1 MSEVNFTQVFGSSL
15 KRWKKL
21 GFVSVDELYGKLL
34 DEEHEQE
41 LDENTLEFVYDFLE
55 KENIRVQE
63 ESEDSVK
70 QTIENAGNFSDP
82 SSGGNAEKRR
92 RDKQE
97 DLSNMQFN
105 PIEDPVRSYLHRM
118 GGYSLLSKHD
128 ENKVAMRIE
137 QGERLLMNAVMT
149 SPMTIQILDS
159 LIDEDQARQ
168 IRYQKAG
175 KEAPEKLIGGEKTYL
190 AIRRE
195 ILVLLDKQE
204 DFRVEFKKVKA
215 KKRQEELTTELEGL
229 QKRMV
234 LLMKKVDPPRPL
246 IQDACQEIINGWKR
260 VKRHVDEIQMISDR
274 LGVPREDLRKI
285 IRRVRRTPEN
295 GGFEI
300 IEETGIPEEEWANID
315 SQVRR
320 EIRKINRIETAVGM
334 KKDVLKDYAA
344 RIQRGQRISEQS
356 KNQMVQANLRLVVS
370 IAKKY
375 TNRGMEFLDLIQE
388 GNIGL
393 MKAVDKFEHHRG
405 HKFSTYATWWI
416 RQAITR
422 AIADQA
428 RTIRIPVH
436 MIETINRLVRL
447 QRHLTQ
453 ELGREPT
460 QMELAEHM
468 DMDLEKVAKIQK
480 IAKEPIS
487 LEIPVGDDEDSQLSD
502 FIEDIE
508 VDRPDDAVELRSLR
522 DEIDRLLATL
532 KPREER
538 VLRRRYGIGDSDD
551 RTLEEVGAEFEVT
564 RERIRQIESKALR
577 KLRHPSRR
585 DRLNQYLN

>member
-1 MSEVNFTQVFGSSL
+1 MSEVNFTQMFGVSL
-15 KRWKKL
+15 KNWKNV
-21 GFVSVDELYGKLL
+21 GFVSIDELYDKLL
-34 DEEHEQE
+34 DAE
-41 LDENTLEFVYDFLE
+41 LDENDLEKAYDFLE
-55 KENIRVQE
+55 KEKIIVKEIVEVKE
-63 ESEDSVK
+63 EPVPVK
-70 QTIENAGNFSDP
+70 AKSKSKAKAK
-82 SSGGNAEKRR
+82 SSA
-92 RDKQE
+92 
-97 DLSNMQFN
+97 NMQFN
-105 PIEDPVRSYLHRM
+105 PVEDPVRSYLHRM

-128 ENKVAMRIE
+128 ENRVAMNIDR
-137 QGERLLMNAVMT
+137 GEGLLMTAVMT
-149 SPMTIQILDS
+149 SPMTIQILES
-159 LIDEDQARQ
+159 LIDEDHARQ

-175 KEAPEKLIGGEKTYL
+175 KEAPEKLLGGGTTYVD
-190 AIRRE
+190 IKKVMV
-195 ILVLLDKQE
+195 VLLDQQE
-204 DFRVEFKKVKA
+204 DIRVEQKKAKA
-215 KKRQEELTTELEGL
+215 KKRQEELGEDLLDL
-229 QKRMV
+229 QKIMV
-234 LLMKKVDPPRPL
+234 LEMKKVEPPRPL

-260 VKRHVDEIQMISDR
+260 VKRHVDEIQLIADR
-274 LGVPREDLRKI
+274 VGVPRDSLRKI
-285 IRRVRRTPEN
+285 IRRVRRTPQN
-295 GGFEI
+295 GGLKI
-300 IEETGIPEEEWANID
+300 IEETGIPKGEWAMID

-320 EIRKINRIETAVGM
+320 EIRKINRIETALGM
-334 KKDVLKDYAA
+334 KKDVLKNYAA
-344 RIQRGQRISEQS
+344 RIRKGQRISEQS

-460 QMELAEHM
+460 QIELAAHM

-487 LEIPVGDDEDSQLSD
+487 LEIPVGDDDDSQLSD

-577 KLRHPSRR
+577 KLRHPSRK
-585 DRLNQYLN
+585 DRLGQYLN

>member
-1 MSEVNFTQVFGSSL
+1 MSEVNFTQILGVSL
-15 KRWKKL
+15 RKWKKV
-21 GFVSVDELYGKLL
+21 GFVSVDELYDKLL
-34 DEEHEQE
+34 DEE
-41 LDENTLEFVYDFLE
+41 LDENALEKVYDFLE
-55 KENIRVQE
+55 KEKIIVKE
-63 ESEDSVK
+63 VVEVK
-70 QTIENAGNFSDP
+70 QKSASAK
-82 SSGGNAEKRR
+82 SKAKSKAK
-92 RDKQE
+92 
-97 DLSNMQFN
+97 MQFN
-105 PIEDPVRSYLHRM
+105 PVEDPVRSYLHRM

-128 ENKVAMRIE
+128 ENRVAMNIDR
-137 QGERLLMNAVMT
+137 GEGLLMTAVMT

-159 LIDEDQARQ
+159 LIDEDNARQ

-175 KEAPEKLIGGEKTYL
+175 KEAPEKLLGEGSSYIDIKKGMV
-190 AIRRE
+190 
-195 ILVLLDKQE
+195 VLLDQQE
-204 DFRVEFKKVKA
+204 EIRVEKKKAKA
-215 KKRQEELTTELEGL
+215 KKRQEELNDDVLDL
-229 QKRMV
+229 QKIMV
-234 LLMKKVDPPRPL
+234 VLMKKVEPPRPL
-246 IQDACQEIINGWKR
+246 IQDACDEIINGWKR
-260 VKRHVDEIQMISDR
+260 VKRHVDEIQLIADR
-274 LGVPREDLRKI
+274 VGVPRDNLRKI

-295 GGFEI
+295 GGLKI
-300 IEETGIPEEEWANID
+300 IEETGIPEDEWAMID

-320 EIRKINRIETAVGM
+320 EIRKINRIETALGM
-334 KKDVLKDYAA
+334 KKDILKDYAA
-344 RIQRGQRISEQS
+344 RIRKGQRISEQS

-460 QMELAEHM
+460 QIELAAHM

-480 IAKEPIS
+480 ISKEPIS

-508 VDRPDDAVELRSLR
+508 VDRPDDVVELSSLR
-522 DEIDRLLATL
+522 DELDRLLATL

-577 KLRHPSRR
+577 KLRHPSRK
-585 DRLNQYLN
+585 DRLGQYLN

>member
-1 MSEVNFTQVFGSSL
+1 MSEVNFTQMLGVSL
-15 KRWKKL
+15 GNWKKA
-21 GFVSVDELYGKLL
+21 GFVSIDELYDKLL
-34 DEEHEQE
+34 DEE
-41 LDENTLEFVYDFLE
+41 LDEDSLEKVYDFLE
-55 KENIRVQE
+55 KEKIL
-63 ESEDSVK
+63 VK
-70 QTIENAGNFSDP
+70 ETVEV
-82 SSGGNAEKRR
+82 
-92 RDKQE
+92 RDVPVK
-97 DLSNMQFN
+97 SKSKMQFN

-128 ENKVAMRIE
+128 ENRVAMNIDR
-137 QGERLLMNAVMT
+137 GEGLLMTAVMT

-159 LIDEDQARQ
+159 LIDEDAARQ

-175 KEAPEKLIGGEKTYL
+175 KEAPEKVLGEGMSYID
-190 AIRRE
+190 IRKDMV
-195 ILVLLDKQE
+195 ILLNQQE
-204 DFRVEFKKVKA
+204 DLRVEQKKVKA
-215 KKRQEELTTELEGL
+215 KKRHEELNDELLDL
-229 QKRMV
+229 QKVMV
-234 LLMKKVDPPRPL
+234 VLMKKIEAPKPL
-246 IQDACQEIINGWKR
+246 IQDACEEIINGWKR
-260 VKRHVDEIQMISDR
+260 VKRHVDEIQLIADR
-274 LGVPREDLRKI
+274 VGVPRDSLRKI

-295 GGFEI
+295 GGLKI
-300 IEETGIPEEEWANID
+300 IEETGIPEDEWATID

-320 EIRKINRIETAVGM
+320 EIRKINRIETALGM
-334 KKDVLKDYAA
+334 KKDILKNYAI
-344 RIQRGQRISEQS
+344 RIRKGQRISEQS

-460 QMELAEHM
+460 QIELAAEM

-480 IAKEPIS
+480 ISKEPIS

-508 VDRPDDAVELRSLR
+508 VDRPDDVVELSSLR
-522 DEIDRLLATL
+522 DELDRLLATL

-577 KLRHPSRR
+577 KLRHPSRK
-585 DRLNQYLN
+585 DRLEQYLN

>member
-1 MSEVNFTQVFGSSL
+1 MSKVNFTQMFGSSL
-15 KRWKKL
+15 KRWKKE
-21 GFVSVDELYGKLL
+21 GFVSVDELYDKLL
-34 DEEHEQE
+34 DEE
-41 LDENTLEFVYDFLE
+41 LDENSLEKVYDFLE
-55 KENIRVQE
+55 TEKVLVKEIQE
-63 ESEDSVK
+63 EPVK
-70 QTIENAGNFSDP
+70 KEKIEAKEKKDKKEG
-82 SSGGNAEKRR
+82 SGA
-92 RDKQE
+92 
-97 DLSNMQFN
+97 QFN

-128 ENKVAMRIE
+128 ENRVAMNIE
-137 QGERLLMNAVMT
+137 KGERLLMTAVMT

-159 LIDEDQARQ
+159 LIAEDQARQ

-175 KEAPEKLIGGEKTYL
+175 KEAPEKLVGGEKTYL
-190 AIRRE
+190 AIKKE
-195 ILVLLDKQE
+195 MLVLLDKQE
-204 DFRVEFKKVKA
+204 EFRMDVKKSKA
-215 KKRQEELTTELEGL
+215 KRRQEELNADLEVL
-229 QKRMV
+229 QRTMV
-234 LLMKKVDPPRPL
+234 SLMKKVDPPRPL
-246 IQDACQEIINGWKR
+246 IQDACQEIINSWKR
-260 VKRHVDEIQMISDR
+260 VKRHIDEIQIISDR
-274 LGVPREDLRKI
+274 VGVPREDLRKI

-295 GGFEI
+295 GGAQI

-334 KKDVLKDYAA
+334 KKDILKKYAA
-344 RIQRGQRISEQS
+344 RIQKGQRISDHS

-375 TNRGMEFLDLIQE
+375 TNRGMDFLDLIQE

-508 VDRPDDAVELRSLR
+508 IDRPDDAVELRSLR

-585 DRLNQYLN
+585 DRLSQYLN

>member
-1 MSEVNFTQVFGSSL
+1 MSEVNFTQMFGVSL
-15 KRWKKL
+15 KNWKNV
-21 GFVSVDELYGKLL
+21 GFVSIDELYDKLL
-34 DEEHEQE
+34 DAE
-41 LDENTLEFVYDFLE
+41 LDENDLEKAYDFLE
-55 KENIRVQE
+55 KEKILVKEILEVKE
-63 ESEDSVK
+63 ELVPVK
-70 QTIENAGNFSDP
+70 AT
-82 SSGGNAEKRR
+82 SSA
-92 RDKQE
+92 
-97 DLSNMQFN
+97 NMQFN
-105 PIEDPVRSYLHRM
+105 PVEDPVRSYLHRM

-128 ENKVAMRIE
+128 ENRVAMNIDK
-137 QGERLLMNAVMT
+137 GEGLLMTAVMT
-149 SPMTIQILDS
+149 SPMTIQILES
-159 LIDEDQARQ
+159 LIDEDHDRQ

-175 KEAPEKLIGGEKTYL
+175 KEAPEKLLGGGTTYVD
-190 AIRRE
+190 IKKVMV
-195 ILVLLDKQE
+195 VLLDQQE
-204 DFRVEFKKVKA
+204 DIRVEQKKAKA
-215 KKRQEELTTELEGL
+215 KKRQEELGEDLLDL
-229 QKRMV
+229 QKIMV
-234 LLMKKVDPPRPL
+234 LEMKKVEPPRPL

-260 VKRHVDEIQMISDR
+260 VKRHVDEIQLIADR
-274 LGVPREDLRKI
+274 VGVPRDSLRKI
-285 IRRVRRTPEN
+285 IRRVRRTPQN
-295 GGFEI
+295 GGLKI
-300 IEETGIPEEEWANID
+300 IEETGIPKGEWAMID

-320 EIRKINRIETAVGM
+320 EIRKINRIETALGM
-334 KKDVLKDYAA
+334 KKDVLKNYAA
-344 RIQRGQRISEQS
+344 RIRKGERISEQS

-460 QMELAEHM
+460 QIELAAHM

-487 LEIPVGDDEDSQLSD
+487 LEIPVGDDDDSQLSD

-577 KLRHPSRR
+577 KLRHPSRK
-585 DRLNQYLN
+585 DRLGQYLN

>member
-1 MSEVNFTQVFGSSL
+1 MSEVNFTRMFGSSL
-15 KRWKKL
+15 KQWKKA
-21 GFVSVDELYGKLL
+21 GFVSVDELYDKLL
-34 DEEHEQE
+34 DEE
-41 LDENTLEFVYDFLE
+41 LDGNALEKAYDFLE
-55 KENIRVQE
+55 SEKIQVKETQEVPAPKKEEKKKKE
-63 ESEDSVK
+63 ES
-70 QTIENAGNFSDP
+70 
-82 SSGGNAEKRR
+82 GNA
-92 RDKQE
+92 
-97 DLSNMQFN
+97 QFN

-128 ENKVAMRIE
+128 ENRVAMNIE
-137 QGERLLMNAVMT
+137 KGERLLMNAVMT
-149 SPMTIQILDS
+149 SPMTVQILDS

-190 AIRRE
+190 AIKDE
-195 ILVLLDKQE
+195 IVILLDKQE
-204 DFRVEFKKVKA
+204 VFRSDLKKAKA
-215 KKRQEELTTELEGL
+215 KKRQEELSVELEEL
-229 QKRMV
+229 QKVMV
-234 LLMKKVDPPRPL
+234 ALMKKVDPPRPL
-246 IQDACQEIINGWKR
+246 IQDSCQAIINGWKR

-274 LGVPREDLRKI
+274 VGVPREDLRKI

-295 GGFEI
+295 GGLEI
-300 IEETGIPEEEWANID
+300 IQETGIPEEEWANID

-320 EIRKINRIETAVGM
+320 EIRKINRIETALGM
-334 KKDVLKDYAA
+334 KKDILKDYAC

-375 TNRGMEFLDLIQE
+375 TNRGMDFLDLIQE

-487 LEIPVGDDEDSQLSD
+487 LEIPVGDDDDSQLSD
-502 FIEDIE
+502 FIEDAEI
-508 VDRPDDAVELRSLR
+508 DRPDDAVELRSLR

-585 DRLNQYLN
+585 DRLSQYLN

>member
-1 MSEVNFTQVFGSSL
+1 MFGSSI
-15 KRWKKL
+15 KRWKKA
-21 GFVSVDELYGKLL
+21 GFVSVDELYDKLL
-34 DEEHEQE
+34 DEE
-41 LDENTLEFVYDFLE
+41 LDESALEKAYDFLE
-55 KENIRVQE
+55 VQKIQVKETPE
-63 ESEDSVK
+63 EPVK
-70 QTIENAGNFSDP
+70 NEKKEKKEKKEMGNV
-82 SSGGNAEKRR
+82 
-92 RDKQE
+92 
-97 DLSNMQFN
+97 QFN

-128 ENKVAMRIE
+128 ENRVAMNIE
-137 QGERLLMNAVMT
+137 KGEWLLMNAVMT
-149 SPMTIQILDS
+149 SPMTTQILDS
-159 LIDEDQARQ
+159 LIEEDQARQ
-168 IRYQKAG
+168 VRYQKAG
-175 KEAPEKLIGGEKTYL
+175 KEAPEKLVGGEKTFFV
-190 AIRRE
+190 IKDE
-195 ILVLLDKQE
+195 MLVLLEKQE
-204 DFRVEFKKVKA
+204 DLRMNLKKSKA
-215 KKRQEELTTELEGL
+215 KKRQEELGKELENL
-229 QKRMV
+229 QKVMV
-234 LLMKKVDPPRPL
+234 SLMKKVDPPRPL

-260 VKRHVDEIQMISDR
+260 VKRHVDEIQLISDR
-274 LGVPREDLRKI
+274 VGVPREDLRKI

-295 GGFEI
+295 GGVEI
-300 IEETGIPEEEWANID
+300 IKETGIPEEEWANID

-320 EIRKINRIETAVGM
+320 EIRKINRIETALGM
-334 KKDVLKDYAA
+334 KKDILKNYAT
-344 RIQRGQRISEQS
+344 RIQKGQRISEQS

-375 TNRGMEFLDLIQE
+375 TNRGMDFLDLIQE

-502 FIEDIE
+502 FIEDSEI
-508 VDRPDDAVELRSLR
+508 DRPDDAVELRSLR

-585 DRLNQYLN
+585 DRLSQYLN

>member
-1 MSEVNFTQVFGSSL
+1 MSEVNFTQMFGVSL
-15 KRWKKL
+15 KNWKNV
-21 GFVSVDELYGKLL
+21 GFVSIDELYDKLL
-34 DEEHEQE
+34 DAE
-41 LDENTLEFVYDFLE
+41 LDENDLEKAYDFLE
-55 KENIRVQE
+55 KEKIIVKEIVEVKE
-63 ESEDSVK
+63 EPVPVK
-70 QTIENAGNFSDP
+70 AKSKSKSKSKAKSKAK
-82 SSGGNAEKRR
+82 SSA
-92 RDKQE
+92 
-97 DLSNMQFN
+97 NMQFN
-105 PIEDPVRSYLHRM
+105 PVEDPVRSYLHRM

-128 ENKVAMRIE
+128 ENRVAMNIDR
-137 QGERLLMNAVMT
+137 GEGLLMTAVMT
-149 SPMTIQILDS
+149 SPMTIQILES
-159 LIDEDQARQ
+159 LIDEDHARQ

-175 KEAPEKLIGGEKTYL
+175 KEAPEKLLGGGTTYVD
-190 AIRRE
+190 IKKVMV
-195 ILVLLDKQE
+195 VLLDQQE
-204 DFRVEFKKVKA
+204 DIRVEQKKAKA
-215 KKRQEELTTELEGL
+215 KKRQEELGEDLLDL
-229 QKRMV
+229 QKIMV
-234 LLMKKVDPPRPL
+234 LEMKKVEPPRPL

-260 VKRHVDEIQMISDR
+260 VKRHVDEIQLIADR
-274 LGVPREDLRKI
+274 VGVPRDSLRKI
-285 IRRVRRTPEN
+285 IRRVRRTPQN
-295 GGFEI
+295 GGLKI
-300 IEETGIPEEEWANID
+300 IEETGIPKGEWAMID

-320 EIRKINRIETAVGM
+320 EIRKINRIETALGM
-334 KKDVLKDYAA
+334 KKDVLKNYAA
-344 RIQRGQRISEQS
+344 RIRKGQRISEQS

-460 QMELAEHM
+460 QIELAAHM

-487 LEIPVGDDEDSQLSD
+487 LEIPVGDDDDSQLSD

-577 KLRHPSRR
+577 KLRHPSRK
-585 DRLNQYLN
+585 DRLGQYLN